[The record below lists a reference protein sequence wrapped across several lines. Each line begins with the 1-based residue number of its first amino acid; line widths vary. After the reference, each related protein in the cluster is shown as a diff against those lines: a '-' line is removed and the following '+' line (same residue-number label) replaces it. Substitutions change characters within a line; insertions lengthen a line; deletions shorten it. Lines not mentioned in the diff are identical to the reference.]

1 MGDEIHRPT
10 ALPDPW
16 RSPMALDFS
25 GEMCIRSSDKG
36 ISPELSHPGPQLG
49 LDAQWIAVEMRITRH
64 RRR

>member
-1 MGDEIHRPT
+1 
-10 ALPDPW
+10 
-16 RSPMALDFS
+16 MALDFS